1 MADGDPLE
9 QAIPAGAMMAR
20 GPKPPVE
27 ALEVAIGHIF
37 VKRDLLKHALTHVSA
52 VKNRTESYQRLEF
65 LGDRVLGLAVA
76 GMLFEL
82 FPESEEG
89 DLSRRLAA
97 LVRKE
102 TCAEVA
108 ADWDV
113 GPHLRLGAGESATG
127 GRQKNA
133 ILGDVC
139 EAIIGAVYLDAGY
152 EAARDLVV
160 RSFSSRMAEPKRPL
174 QDAKTS
180 LQEWAQGRGLPAP
193 FYREV
198 ARSGPAHAPE
208 FVIGVVVEGFELI
221 SATGASKRVA
231 EQAVA
236 RAFLEKE
243 GVLPKA
249 PLEAGSQS

>member
-1 MADGDPLE
+1 MG
-9 QAIPAGAMMAR
+9 R
-20 GPKPPVE
+20 GPKPPIE

-52 VKNRTESYQRLEF
+52 TQKRTDSYQRLEF

-76 GMLFEL
+76 GMLYEI
-82 FPESEEG
+82 FPDSEEG

-108 ADWDV
+108 RDWNV

-127 GRQKNA
+127 GRQKGA
-133 ILGDVC
+133 ILGDAC
-139 EAIIGAVYLDAGY
+139 EAIIGAVFLDAGY

-160 RSFSSRMAEPKRPL
+160 RSFSGRMAEPRRPL
-174 QDAKTS
+174 QDAKTT
-180 LQEWAQGRGLPAP
+180 LQEWAQGRGLPP
-193 FYREV
+193 PVYREV
-198 ARSGPAHAPE
+198 GRSGPAHAPQ
-208 FVIGVVVEGFELI
+208 FIIGVVVEGFELM

-231 EQAVA
+231 EQSVA
-236 RAFLEKE
+236 RAFLERE
-243 GVLPKA
+243 GVLPTA
-249 PLEAGSQS
+249 PLTEGAQS